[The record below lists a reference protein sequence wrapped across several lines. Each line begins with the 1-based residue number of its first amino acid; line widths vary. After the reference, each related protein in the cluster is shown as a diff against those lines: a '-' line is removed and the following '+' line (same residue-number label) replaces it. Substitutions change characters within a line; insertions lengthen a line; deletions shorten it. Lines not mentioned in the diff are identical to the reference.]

1 MTYEIDCSASRLLE
15 QTFVPPLRLL
25 YKFFCFLH
33 EICEEIVTA
42 KFLQNIQQEKEIKY
56 SWHAHKTSS
65 ISSLLEDLFSDMT
78 CEDAR
83 RNREDVIK
91 NARQFQKLATIFN

>member
-1 MTYEIDCSASRLLE
+1 MWRILKRIINFIIFIILNFID
-15 QTFVPPLRLL
+15 FGFN
-25 YKFFCFLH
+25 FFKRRTKS
-33 EICEEIVTA
+33 V
-42 KFLQNIQQEKEIKY
+42 LQNIQQEKEIKY

-65 ISSLLEDLFSDMT
+65 TSSLLEDLFSDMT

-91 NARQFQKLATIFN
+91 NARQFQKLATIVN